1 MSANC
6 PNCPEHPDQECIRN
20 SVEIELHTTH
30 IHLIGVG
37 SHEYRIDIIN
47 HPPHYNEGNIEVIDF
62 IEDKQLGF
70 HLGNVVKYICRES
83 KGNYLEDLEK
93 AKWYLDR
100 EVARRKKE
108 AAKTD

>member
-6 PNCPEHPDQECIRN
+6 PICPEHPEKLCIVTGTH
-20 SVEIELHTTH
+20 SVHEHTMPGDTF
-30 IHLIGVG
+30 
-37 SHEYRIDIIN
+37 HEYGDFIN
-47 HPPHYNEGNIEVIDF
+47 HPPHYNTGDIEVIDF

-100 EVARRKKE
+100 EVARRKE
-108 AAKTD
+108 EVTKTD